1 VGLNSRVAQIVWGLV
16 PLVLAGSILELP
28 FIWRA
33 LKTKKRSDIRL
44 AVIFGVV
51 QLGVWLLYVIFTQD
65 SSTLREDV
73 PAALIWIS
81 AFAAAVAAAYVYRP
95 LNKEE
100 RMDQA
105 AQDRRPGSSYL

>member
-44 AVIFGVV
+44 AVI
-51 QLGVWLLYVIFTQD
+51 WLLYVIFTQD